1 MYQFPYAD
9 VLENSPELARERER
23 KVFERSIELL
33 KAADEKGPKSREAI
47 EALAYCRRI
56 WATFL
61 EDLASPENQLPKEL
75 RAEIISIGLWV
86 IREAENIRL
95 GKSSDFKPLIEV
107 STALQEGLK

>member
-9 VLENSPELARERER
+9 VLENSPELAREREQQ
-23 KVFERSIELL
+23 VFERSIELL
-33 KAADEKGPKSREAI
+33 KAADGKEATSREAI
-47 EALAYCRRI
+47 EALAYCRRV
-56 WATFL
+56 WTTFL
-61 EDLASPENQLPKEL
+61 EDLASPENQLPKEM

-95 GKSSDFKPLIEV
+95 GNSTDFKPLIEV